1 MMRTLKILSITA
13 LAVAVGGSSVE
24 RVRAFALSGFAWQSG
39 PIFMQL
45 QLGSSGGDLINGC
58 PDWGC
63 AAVRS
68 METWNY
74 FLNRSQLVA
83 VRDSNAPQGLSSGFT
98 NVIFSDDIYGEPWD
112 EGTLAVTISQFSP
125 SSGITFE
132 ADVLF
137 NTDISWNGYDG
148 PTRVSQ
154 GDVVYDFQ
162 RVALH
167 EFGHVLGLDHP
178 DQAGQNV
185 TAIMNSRVDDND
197 SIQLDDIRGAYAL
210 YLGNVS
216 GASLPFP
223 PRNDTLNFRVQL
235 EAKYRND
242 LRRPVLASYA
252 DPEGSVV
259 WTQEFLRYRMSEC
272 RVDQAV
278 GRIFAQIQGLGV
290 QPVCGV
296 AGPNPQFPP
305 RNETFG
311 FRVALEDVYRDGLG
325 RLPTPTAVDPEGDV
339 VWITEYI
346 RYRLSGCSNAEA
358 IFRVFRQIDGLGV
371 QPACS

>member
-1 MMRTLKILSITA
+1 MRTLRIASIAA
-13 LAVAVGGSSVE
+13 LVVALVSGAE
-24 RVRAFALSGFAWQSG
+24 RAAAFSLSGFAWLSG

-45 QLGSSGGDLINGC
+45 QLGSSGGALTNGC

-63 AAVRS
+63 AASRS
-68 METWNY
+68 LATWNF
-74 FLNRSQLVA
+74 FLNRSQFVA
-83 VRDSNAPQGLSSGFT
+83 INDSNAPLGLSSGFT
-98 NVIFSDDIYGEPWD
+98 NVIFADDVYGEPWD
-112 EGTLAVTISQFSP
+112 DGTLAVTISQFNP
-125 SSGITFE
+125 STSVTFE
-132 ADVLF
+132 GDVLF
-137 NTDISWNGYDG
+137 NTEVGWDGYDG
-148 PTRVSQ
+148 ATRFLQS
-154 GDVVYDFQ
+154 GEALYDFQ

-185 TAIMNSRVDDND
+185 AAIMNSRVDDND
-197 SIQLDDIRGAYAL
+197 AIQLDDIRGVYAL
-210 YLGNVS
+210 YLGNIS
-216 GASLPFP
+216 GASLNFP

-242 LRRPVLASYA
+242 LRRPVLATYA

-272 RVDQAV
+272 RVDQSI
-278 GRIFAQIQGLGV
+278 GRILAQIQGFGV

-296 AGPNPQFPP
+296 ASATPPFPP
-305 RNETFG
+305 RDETYN
-311 FRVALEDVYRDGLG
+311 FRLALETVYRDGLG

-346 RYRLSGCSNAEA
+346 RYRLSGCSNTDA
-358 IFRVFRQIDGLGV
+358 INRVFRQIDGFGV
-371 QPACS
+371 QPAC